1 MDVEKTGRFIAA
13 RRRELGLSQQELA
26 ERLHVTNK
34 AVSKW
39 ETGRSLPDG
48 ATLAPLAEALGV
60 TADELLA
67 GEKSGGQKNKA
78 EPRPVR
84 TVPPEGWPEPG
95 KKPMTVWQARA
106 KGAEQENRRWV
117 GRIMQWTGW
126 LILLAQ
132 AIFLFRR
139 EYIYPLGDWTTL
151 SAVPAEQWQI
161 TRLPGLVICA
171 AGEARAVILRG
182 LLGYWVS
189 VPAAGLLTLG
199 AAALIIGG
207 TVKKRRAEREAR
219 ERL

>member
-67 GEKSGGQKNKA
+67 GEKSGGQNNKA
-78 EPRPVR
+78 EPRPAR
-84 TVPPEGWPEPG
+84 TVPPEGWPEPE
-95 KKPMTVWQARA
+95 KKLMTVWQARA

-117 GRIMQWTGW
+117 GRIMQWAGW

-139 EYIYPLGDWTTL
+139 EYIYMLGDSTAL
-151 SAVPAEQWQI
+151 NAVPVEQWQI
-161 TRLPGLVICA
+161 TRLPGLVIYA
-171 AGEARAVILRG
+171 AGEARAVVLRG

-199 AAALIIGG
+199 AAALIIAG